1 MLVVQKFGGSSVA
14 NAERVFNVAGIVTDK
29 YKEGNDVVVVV
40 SAQGDTTDD
49 LIDKANEINPGA
61 SRREKDML
69 LAAGEQIS
77 ISLLAMAIEKLGFPV
92 VSLLG
97 WQAGFETNS
106 NYGAARIKRVRTE
119 RIRAELDKKKIV
131 VVAGFQGLNRMQDVT
146 TLGRGGSDTSAV
158 AIAAAMQA
166 DVCQIYTDVEG
177 VFTADPRKVDN
188 ARKLEEITYDE
199 MLELAT
205 LGAQVLNNRS
215 VEMAKKYNVELE
227 VLSSLKRVP
236 GTKVKEAVK
245 MEEMLVKSVAK
256 DTNVARVMIV
266 GVPDEPGMAFNIFSR
281 VAKAH
286 INVDIILQS
295 VGRDGTK
302 DIAFTVAADKGDEAV
317 AALKDYCDRV
327 GAKSLSYDTSVA
339 KISVVGAGMETH
351 EGVAARM
358 FEALSDANVNIQM
371 ISTSEIKVSVLIARE
386 DADRAVSIVHS
397 AFFDAPIHL

>member
-14 NAERVFNVAGIVTDK
+14 NAERVFNGAGIVTDK
-29 YKEGNDVVVVV
+29 YKEDNDVVVVV

-49 LIDKANEINPGA
+49 LIDKANEINPQA

-77 ISLLAMAIEKLGFPV
+77 IALLAMAIEKLGYPV

-97 WQAGFETNS
+97 WQAGFQTNS
-106 NYGAARIKRVRTE
+106 NYGAARIKRILPE
-119 RIRAELDKKKIV
+119 RIQAELDKKKIV
-131 VVAGFQGLNRMQDVT
+131 VVAGFQGLNRYGDVT

-158 AIAAAMQA
+158 AIAAAMHA
-166 DVCQIYTDVEG
+166 DICQIYTDVEG
-177 VFTADPRKVDN
+177 VYTADPRKVEN
-188 ARKLEEITYDE
+188 TRKLEEITYDE

-256 DTNVARVMIV
+256 DCNVARVMLV
-266 GVPDEPGMAFNIFSR
+266 GIPDEPGMAFKIFSR

-302 DIAFTVAADKGDEAV
+302 DITFTVPADKGDEAV
-317 AALKDYCDRV
+317 AVLQEYCDHV
-327 GAKSLSYDTSVA
+327 GAKSLSYDTGVA
-339 KISVVGAGMETH
+339 KVSVVGAGMETH

-358 FEALSDANVNIQM
+358 FEALADANINIQM

-397 AFFDAPIHL
+397 AFFDDSMRL